1 MIATRTSGKIAK
13 EHLSREAI
21 VYIRQSRPHQ
31 VRDNRESGE
40 RQYNLAERASVLGW
54 PAGSI
59 TTVDEDQGRTA
70 TAADHRHGF
79 KKLLAEI
86 SAGQV
91 GIVLALEASRLARSS
106 ADWHR
111 LIEIC
116 GITRTLLADETAV
129 YDPRDPNDRLLLG
142 LKGTISE
149 AELFTL
155 RCRLHEGR
163 WNKAR
168 RGALTRSLPAGFV
181 TTGSGTVVKDP
192 DQSVRARLDYLFR
205 QFDRLGVAHKVLL
218 HFREQGLTL
227 PTKVWGGPR
236 HGQIVWTPATFPAI
250 VRILHNPTY
259 AGTYVYG
266 QCEYDPFDRSS
277 STGKARPHARPP
289 EDWPVCIHRAFPAY
303 ITWMLQP

>member
-13 EHLSREAI
+13 EHLTREAI

-40 RQYNLAERASVLGW
+40 RQYNLAERARVLGW

-59 TTVDEDQGRTA
+59 TTIDEDQGRTA
-70 TAADHRHGF
+70 AAADHRHGF

-116 GITRTLLADETAV
+116 GITRTLLADEAAV

-142 LKGTISE
+142 VKGTISE

-181 TTGSGTVVKDP
+181 MTESGTVEKDP
-192 DQSVRARLDYLFR
+192 DRSVRA
-205 QFDRLGVAHKVLL
+205 
-218 HFREQGLTL
+218 GLT
-227 PTKVWGGPR
+227 TCSVSS
-236 HGQIVWTPATFPAI
+236 IVWASPTRSCCTFGS
-250 VRILHNPTY
+250 R
-259 AGTYVYG
+259 
-266 QCEYDPFDRSS
+266 D
-277 STGKARPHARPP
+277 
-289 EDWPVCIHRAFPAY
+289 
-303 ITWMLQP
+303 

>member
-1 MIATRTSGKIAK
+1 MIATRTSGKIGK

-21 VYIRQSRPHQ
+21 VYIRQSSPHQ

-40 RQYNLAERASVLGW
+40 RQYNLVERAAALGW
-54 PAGSI
+54 PAGSV
-59 TTVDEDQGRTA
+59 TTIDEDQGRTA

-111 LIEIC
+111 LVEIC
-116 GITRTLLADETAV
+116 GITRTLLADEAAV

-142 LKGTISE
+142 VKGTISE

-168 RGALTRSLPAGFV
+168 RGALTRSLPVGYRRHRGGDCREGPGPQPSAPGS
-181 TTGSGTVVKDP
+181 TTCS
-192 DQSVRARLDYLFR
+192 A
-205 QFDRLGVAHKVLL
+205 
-218 HFREQGLTL
+218 
-227 PTKVWGGPR
+227 
-236 HGQIVWTPATFPAI
+236 
-250 VRILHNPTY
+250 
-259 AGTYVYG
+259 
-266 QCEYDPFDRSS
+266 S
-277 STGKARPHARPP
+277 STVWASPTRSCCTSGSRG
-289 EDWPVCIHRAFPAY
+289 
-303 ITWMLQP
+303 